1 MNRARTLALSGI
13 ALLALLALVAVASR
27 THRPGGSS
35 GSVHTGA
42 PIGDYA
48 LTLALVL
55 APIGPLILIYAFLFR
70 RGKPYQEPIT
80 WRGVLSTLAL
90 MALAFVLARAVISH
104 VHWQGRARTVH
115 QTVTNQRA
123 TAPPPSRLRA
133 RREHPFEF
141 QWIVP
146 AVVGGAAA
154 MLVLALGIRAH
165 RRRGRRAR
173 GERAALTEAL
183 DEVLAGTLDDLRAER
198 DPRRAVIR
206 AYARMERTF
215 HAHGVPRRPAETPLE
230 YVARVLGVL
239 NVSAFSV
246 RRLTELFERARFSRH
261 WIDETMKEQ
270 AIDALAGVRAELEA
284 EAEAAA

>member
-1 MNRARTLALSGI
+1 MNRARTLAFSGI

-48 LTLALVL
+48 L
-55 APIGPLILIYAFLFR
+55 
-70 RGKPYQEPIT
+70 
-80 WRGVLSTLAL
+80 
-90 MALAFVLARAVISH
+90 ALAFVLARAVISH

-133 RREHPFEF
+133 RREHTFEF

-154 MLVLALGIRAH
+154 ML
-165 RRRGRRAR
+165 
-173 GERAALTEAL
+173 
-183 DEVLAGTLDDLRAER
+183 
-198 DPRRAVIR
+198 
-206 AYARMERTF
+206 
-215 HAHGVPRRPAETPLE
+215 
-230 YVARVLGVL
+230 
-239 NVSAFSV
+239 
-246 RRLTELFERARFSRH
+246 
-261 WIDETMKEQ
+261 
-270 AIDALAGVRAELEA
+270 
-284 EAEAAA
+284 